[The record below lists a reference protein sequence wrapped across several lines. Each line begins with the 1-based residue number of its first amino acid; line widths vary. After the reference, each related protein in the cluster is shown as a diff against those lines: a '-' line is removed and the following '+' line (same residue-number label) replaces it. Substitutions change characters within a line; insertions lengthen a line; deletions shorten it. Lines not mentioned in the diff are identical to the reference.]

1 MTLTTHAIVGAAAMS
16 ATIAA
21 AGTTPT
27 GIALG
32 ALAGFASHFA
42 IDAIPH
48 WNEGRALMRSFE
60 KDPYNRLATDMRGG
74 VDFMH
79 DLVLIA
85 ADVLLGLV
93 LSALIFSFWLFS
105 VPPLIVLFGAVA
117 GMLPDALQFVYFK
130 THWHFMRPLQNFHV
144 HLQTE
149 LMNPLSLGIEVV
161 LMVVV
166 VGVLKLFI

>member
-1 MTLTTHAIVGAAAMS
+1 MTLTTHSIVGAAAMS

-21 AGTTPT
+21 AGATPA

-60 KDPYNRLATDMRGG
+60 RDPHNKLNTDMRFGADFTHDIVIIA
-74 VDFMH
+74 VDGLFG
-79 DLVLIA
+79 LA
-85 ADVLLGLV
+85 LG
-93 LSALIFSFWLFS
+93 ALIFSSWLFS
-105 VPPLIVLFGAVA
+105 VPPLIVLLGAAA

-161 LMVVV
+161 LMAAV
-166 VGVLKLFI
+166 VGALKLFI